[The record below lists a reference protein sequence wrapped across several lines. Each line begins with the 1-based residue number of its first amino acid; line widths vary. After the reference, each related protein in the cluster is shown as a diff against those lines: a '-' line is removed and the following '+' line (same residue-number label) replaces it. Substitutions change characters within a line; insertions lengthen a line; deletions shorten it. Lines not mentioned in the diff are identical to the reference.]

1 MQATRTARLVAA
13 ALVVLGLAA
22 PASAQTQMF
31 GLGVEGDIEA
41 GVRLY
46 GDRPSDRESAKFE
59 EYRDLPQLPYLERFH
74 LRLFRPDES
83 YSFEFDGSKWG
94 QQDQE
99 FSLRTGRLGLW
110 EFGFDWDQLR
120 HIFST
125 NARMLARETSRGVF
139 TLPVPRPTNAQGNV
153 YNTARELDEIS
164 TRWDTSQIFFRL
176 TPTPDLELKT
186 TYTRINKDGDRPMG
200 VPFGFN
206 FIEVLEP
213 IEQTIHDMRLQAT
226 IAREQWQLQFSYTFS
241 LFENS
246 VSSLTA
252 DNPSVAADTAA
263 ASAAGRM
270 SLPPDNTAHT
280 FSLAG
285 GVNLPW
291 WRTRVTSN
299 FSYSLRLQNDD
310 FLPHTRN
317 PLVFNAAPVDL
328 ALPQSG
334 LNGNVQI
341 FLYNLNV
348 TSRPLPPLT
357 LSLKYRLYDYKD
369 KSDVIAFPATVETD
383 STIVAEV
390 RRPGRWSYRKQNGD
404 VDARWRIIQPVA
416 LTLGAG
422 WERWD
427 RNEHR
432 EVPESD
438 EFFGKAVL
446 DLTPFDWLLVR
457 AKYVPS
463 FRRINLYNT
472 HAHIEHTVLED
483 AAALSQGQ
491 TALLRKF
498 DQGERDRQRL
508 DLLLQ
513 FTPTDTLTITPTA
526 GYRHDDYIRS
536 VLGLQ
541 REISWSAGMDV
552 NWTPLERLS
561 FFAGYV
567 HESNFAKQRSRYRP
581 VTGTTTFDFA
591 DFEWISNNTD
601 TVETFHAGFKVTL
614 IPKVLDW
621 SATGNYSYAL
631 GTVHTRNPVSPAS
644 GTAAQRIAAT
654 ARRFPAFED
663 SLMAVETALKYHFWK
678 NWTAKVGYIFEAFE
692 KHDWRTDTLNPF
704 TPAVTRGGIWL
715 GNDLKNYDAHIVALT
730 LGFRFK

>member
-369 KSDVIAFPATVETD
+369 KSDVIAFPAIVETD

-526 GYRHDDYIRS
+526 GDRHDHVRLRRFRVD
-536 VLGLQ
+536 LQ
-541 REISWSAGMDV
+541 QHGHRRDLPRRFQGHADPESA
-552 NWTPLERLS
+552 RL
-561 FFAGYV
+561 V
-567 HESNFAKQRSRYRP
+567 RHRQLLVRP
-581 VTGTTTFDFA
+581 RHG
-591 DFEWISNNTD
+591 
-601 TVETFHAGFKVTL
+601 
-614 IPKVLDW
+614 
-621 SATGNYSYAL
+621 SYAEPRIAGERDRRPTDRRH
-631 GTVHTRNPVSPAS
+631 GTALSGVRGQPHGGGNRAQIPLLEELDGKGWLYFRGLREARLADGYAQPLHPRRDAWRDLAWQRPEELRCPHRRPDARLPLQVGTPHVVSPRVS
-644 GTAAQRIAAT
+644 HLQ
-654 ARRFPAFED
+654 
-663 SLMAVETALKYHFWK
+663 
-678 NWTAKVGYIFEAFE
+678 
-692 KHDWRTDTLNPF
+692 DTL
-704 TPAVTRGGIWL
+704 AL
-715 GNDLKNYDAHIVALT
+715 LT
-730 LGFRFK
+730 LFLVL